1 MQGAVR
7 QDTVP
12 ADLVHIRI
20 VVQFAVVVCRV
31 GYVMEQHMAAV
42 EITSIKKSYRDV
54 VALSDINIS
63 IPSGS
68 FFTLLGPSGCGK
80 TTLLRT
86 IAGFHQQDSGS
97 ISIERQ
103 AIEHVPAHKRDVGMV
118 FQDYAVFPH
127 ISVFDN
133 VAFGLKQRKASSA
146 EIRERVGRIL
156 DIVQLAP
163 YAKRMPHELSG
174 GQQQRVGLA
183 RALVIN
189 PKVLLMDEPLSNLD
203 AKLRVDLRRELR
215 EIQQAMNITTVYVTH
230 DQEEALAMSD
240 LVCVMYG
247 GVIQQAAPPWEV
259 YNNPA
264 NRFVASFVGANNFLT
279 LDRSGGQTSI
289 SGLKVTLPQAD
300 AISRDRKIVAAI
312 RPEAISVG
320 PSKGNGDERIELPV
334 TIRQVSFTGREMNV
348 AAVLSSG
355 EEIEAITKPS
365 PEIIALQPNQKTT
378 FSWFAGDTQ
387 LFGDGVTGE
396 RLS

>member
-1 MQGAVR
+1 M
-7 QDTVP
+7 
-12 ADLVHIRI
+12 
-20 VVQFAVVVCRV
+20 
-31 GYVMEQHMAAV
+31 
-42 EITSIKKSYRDV
+42 
-54 VALSDINIS
+54 
-63 IPSGS
+63 
-68 FFTLLGPSGCGK
+68 
-80 TTLLRT
+80 
-86 IAGFHQQDSGS
+86 
-97 ISIERQ
+97 
-103 AIEHVPAHKRDVGMV
+103 
-118 FQDYAVFPH
+118 
-127 ISVFDN
+127 
-133 VAFGLKQRKASSA
+133 
-146 EIRERVGRIL
+146 
-156 DIVQLAP
+156 
-163 YAKRMPHELSG
+163 
-174 GQQQRVGLA
+174 GLA

-279 LDRSGGQTSI
+279 LDRAGGHTSI
-289 SGLKVTLPQAD
+289 SGHKVALPQAD
-300 AISRDRKIVAAI
+300 AISPQRKIVAAI

-320 PSKGNGDERIELPV
+320 PAAIDGDERIELPV
-334 TIRQVSFTGREMNV
+334 TIRLVSFTGREMNV

-378 FSWFAGDTQ
+378 FSWRAADAK
-387 LFGDGVTGE
+387 LFGEGVTGE

>member
-1 MQGAVR
+1 
-7 QDTVP
+7 
-12 ADLVHIRI
+12 
-20 VVQFAVVVCRV
+20 
-31 GYVMEQHMAAV
+31 MAAV
-42 EITSIKKSYRDV
+42 EITNIKKSYRDV

-133 VAFGLKQRKASSA
+133 VAFGLKQRKASST
-146 EIRERVGRIL
+146 EIRERVGKIL

-259 YNNPA
+259 YNNPT

-279 LDRSGGQTSI
+279 LDRAGTKTSI
-289 SGLKVTLPQAD
+289 SGNDVALPQAD
-300 AISRDRKIVAAI
+300 AVSPQRKIVAAI

-320 PSKGNGDERIELPV
+320 PAASSDHDRIELPV
-334 TIRQVSFTGREMNV
+334 IIRQVSFTGREMNV

-365 PEIIALQPNQKTT
+365 PEIIALEPNQKTT
-378 FSWFAGDTQ
+378 FSWRAADTQ
-387 LFGDGVTGE
+387 LFGEGVTGE

>member
-1 MQGAVR
+1 
-7 QDTVP
+7 
-12 ADLVHIRI
+12 
-20 VVQFAVVVCRV
+20 
-31 GYVMEQHMAAV
+31 MEQHMAAV

-133 VAFGLKQRKASSA
+133 IAFGLKQRKASSA
-146 EIRERVGRIL
+146 EIRERVGKIL

-247 GVIQQAAPPWEV
+247 GVIQQAAAPWEV

-264 NRFVASFVGANNFLT
+264 NRFVASFVGANNFLA

-289 SGLKVTLPQAD
+289 SGHVVALPQVD
-300 AISRDRKIVAAI
+300 ALVPERTVVAAI
-312 RPEAISVG
+312 RPEAITVG
-320 PSKGNGDERIELPV
+320 SPATEDERRIELPV

-365 PEIIALQPNQKTT
+365 PDIIALQPGQKTV
-378 FSWFAGDTQ
+378 FSWSAGDTK
-387 LFGDGVTGE
+387 LFGEGVTGE